1 LQLGLDHRVVPAQV
15 RRIGHWLLEPHGQHR
30 RGDWG
35 ASRLVLI
42 ILFACCLLSQFS
54 AAAGVKATPLPTVSA
69 VLYDQPIVWQSYKP
83 YIVGLTSLCLLQTLL
98 IFGLLWKRRKRRNVE
113 LSLFERLGFETL
125 VSDLSTTFINLP
137 DAQVGVHMEKS
148 LERIAAFLKMNWITV
163 FETSREQPEL
173 IAAAA
178 WRGEDAQLLPT
189 VVNPNVF
196 PWRATRCEVML
207 VSDLNDLPEE
217 ASVQREYLRTIGAV
231 STATLPLKVGDE
243 FLGCI
248 SFLSTTRRVVWSE
261 ELVSRLKTLAEI
273 FSNALMRKRAQEAR
287 VRYAAIVESSDDAI
301 ISKNLD
307 GIILSWNAGAQRI
320 FGFTET
326 EAVGQPITIL
336 IPHELRDEE
345 SKILHRLEAGE
356 RIEHYETVRITKG
369 GEKVSVSLTISPMRD
384 SAGKIVGVSKIA
396 RDITDRKRAE
406 QALRESEARFRL
418 AADEA
423 PVLIWMSDTNK
434 LCTYFNTPWLD
445 FTGRSMESELGY
457 GWAEGVHSE
466 DLQRCFATYT
476 RAFDQRQPFR
486 MEYRLHRHD
495 GEYRWVLDVGVPRF
509 NADGSFAGY
518 IGSVVDVTEQR
529 LAQETLDRLGGKLID
544 AQEKERSR
552 IARELHDD
560 ICQRLAILSLEI
572 EHSVRNLDV
581 TPAQSERIQE
591 VWEHCSEIAGDVQ
604 ALSHELHS
612 SILDHLGMIAA
623 VKNFCSEFSR
633 QQGVVVEFT
642 HEDVPSSLPQDVSL
656 CLFRVVQEALHNAV
670 KHSGVSFFQVR
681 LQGAPDGIDLE
692 VRDAGGGFDVKKM
705 EENGG
710 LGLISMQERIHLVKG
725 TFAIDSQSNWG
736 TTIRARV
743 PLVASTSTK
752 PTASTKV
759 WEEVS
764 RTP

>member
-1 LQLGLDHRVVPAQV
+1 
-15 RRIGHWLLEPHGQHR
+15 
-30 RGDWG
+30 
-35 ASRLVLI
+35 
-42 ILFACCLLSQFS
+42 
-54 AAAGVKATPLPTVSA
+54 
-69 VLYDQPIVWQSYKP
+69 
-83 YIVGLTSLCLLQTLL
+83 
-98 IFGLLWKRRKRRNVE
+98 
-113 LSLFERLGFETL
+113 
-125 VSDLSTTFINLP
+125 
-137 DAQVGVHMEKS
+137 
-148 LERIAAFLKMNWITV
+148 
-163 FETSREQPEL
+163 
-173 IAAAA
+173 
-178 WRGEDAQLLPT
+178 
-189 VVNPNVF
+189 
-196 PWRATRCEVML
+196 
-207 VSDLNDLPEE
+207 
-217 ASVQREYLRTIGAV
+217 
-231 STATLPLKVGDE
+231 
-243 FLGCI
+243 
-248 SFLSTTRRVVWSE
+248 
-261 ELVSRLKTLAEI
+261 
-273 FSNALMRKRAQEAR
+273 
-287 VRYAAIVESSDDAI
+287 
-301 ISKNLD
+301 
-307 GIILSWNAGAQRI
+307 
-320 FGFTET
+320 
-326 EAVGQPITIL
+326 
-336 IPHELRDEE
+336 
-345 SKILHRLEAGE
+345 
-356 RIEHYETVRITKG
+356 
-369 GEKVSVSLTISPMRD
+369 
-384 SAGKIVGVSKIA
+384 VGVSKIA

-434 LCTYFNTPWLD
+434 LSTYFNTPWLD
-445 FTGRSMESELGY
+445 FTGRSMESELGN

-509 NADGSFAGY
+509 NADGSFAGF

-529 LAQETLDRLGGKLID
+529 LAQETLDRLGGKLIE

-572 EHSVRNLDV
+572 EHSLRNLDV
-581 TPAQSERIQE
+581 TPTQAERIQE

-642 HEDVPSSLPQDVSL
+642 HEDVPSPLPQDVSL

-692 VRDAGGGFDVKKM
+692 VRDAGGGFDVKKI

-725 TFAIDSQSNWG
+725 TFAIDSQTNWG

-743 PLVASTSTK
+743 PLVASTNLK
-752 PTASTKV
+752 PTASKKV
-759 WEEVS
+759 WEELS